1 MQEAHDRQQNSPAAP
16 IGDGAPSGADILPP
30 PRTFGGVLVRLGPGL
45 IIAGSIVGS
54 GELIATTKVGA
65 ESGFWLLWL
74 ILIGCLIKVFAQVEI
89 GRYTIVHGKTAL
101 AGLNEV
107 PGPRVGRTNWVVWYW
122 LVMTCLSVAQQGGI
136 LGGVGQAMMISFP
149 LTEQGRAYN
158 SAQDELTRAR
168 VQVAVKQLQEGVASP
183 EVQKIKSSIT
193 TLETKVKTIGA
204 PKDVLIWC
212 VIIAL
217 PTAVILVL
225 GQYGLIQFLS
235 TALVAG
241 FTFTTVITVILLQMK
256 PTWAISAAELAQGMS
271 FQLPPAPAAASST
284 FSPMATAMAAFGII
298 GVGAAELIMYPY
310 WCLEKGYARF
320 TGPRDDSPGWAD
332 RARGW
337 MRVMMW
343 DAGLCMIVYTVATL
357 AFYLLGAAVLGRA
370 GLNPS
375 GGDLVRTLSE
385 MYVPVFGTWAPAVFL
400 IGAFAV
406 LYSTFFVACA
416 SNARVAADGVR
427 VFSVGGATPAAH
439 QWWVKLLCGLIP
451 LIALGVYWVYPEPGA
466 LVMASGAAQAIMLL
480 MLGVAV
486 LWFRYRRS
494 DKRLLS
500 GRLWD
505 ALLWIS
511 CIGLVIA
518 GLWTLVEQ
526 IRKLTG

>member
-1 MQEAHDRQQNSPAAP
+1 MQEAHDRQQNSTPADGGVPAP
-16 IGDGAPSGADILPP
+16 AGADIQAP

-54 GELIATTKVGA
+54 GELIATTATGA

-107 PGPRVGRTNWVVWYW
+107 PGPRVGKANWVVWYW
-122 LVMTCLSVAQQGGI
+122 LIMTCLSVAQQGGI
-136 LGGVGQAMMISFP
+136 LGGVGQALMISFP

-158 SAQDELTRAR
+158 AAQDELTRTR
-168 VQVAVKQLQEGVASP
+168 VEAAVKQMEEGPQAPAVLQIKESLVA
-183 EVQKIKSSIT
+183 
-193 TLETKVKTIGA
+193 LEKKVLDIEA
-204 PKDVLIWC
+204 PNDVLLWC

-217 PTAVILVL
+217 PTSVILVL
-225 GQYGLIQFLS
+225 GQYGLIQLLS
-235 TALVAG
+235 TILVAG
-241 FTFTTVITVILLQMK
+241 FTFATVITVILLQMQ
-256 PTWAISAAELAQGMS
+256 PTWAITGAELAQGMS
-271 FQLPPAPAAASST
+271 FQLPPATPSHN
-284 FSPMATAMAAFGII
+284 PMVKAMAAFGII

-320 TGPRDDSPGWAD
+320 TGPRDDSQGWAD

-337 MRVMMW
+337 LRVMMW

-375 GGDLVRTLSE
+375 GADMIRTLSE
-385 MYVPVFGTWAPAVFL
+385 MYVPVFGTWAPGVFL

-406 LYSTFFVACA
+406 LYSTYFVACA
-416 SNARVAADGVR
+416 SNARVSADGIR
-427 VFSVGGATPAAH
+427 VFGVGGATEPAH
-439 QWWVKLLCGLIP
+439 QWWIKLLSGLIP
-451 LIALGVYWVYPEPGA
+451 LIALGVFWVFPKPVT

-494 DKRLLS
+494 DKRLTI
-500 GRLWD
+500 GPLWD

-518 GLWTLVEQ
+518 GLWTMVDQ
-526 IRKLTG
+526 IRKITG